1 MHCLL
6 TPALELIKAN
16 KTINSAQQKW
26 QKRVAGVVSTDRKSS
41 CSMGGIWVSSASN
54 PTFNRSFEISQ
65 DESAG
70 ELQDLHA
77 QLLKSAT
84 KMQQKLAATT
94 SHILTITSF
103 GALVP
108 VLLLLAPLSM
118 FLNMRAGR
126 WIAHAKER
134 PFGVEIAEQILVHP
148 PFFLLRNLGHVLNI
162 VIMIFIFIDLQVPST
177 PLQQCAN

>member
-1 MHCLL
+1 
-6 TPALELIKAN
+6 
-16 KTINSAQQKW
+16 
-26 QKRVAGVVSTDRKSS
+26 
-41 CSMGGIWVSSASN
+41 
-54 PTFNRSFEISQ
+54 
-65 DESAG
+65 
-70 ELQDLHA
+70 
-77 QLLKSAT
+77 
-84 KMQQKLAATT
+84 MQQKLAATT

-108 VLLLLAPLSM
+108 VLLLLAPFSM

-126 WIAHAKER
+126 WIAHAKET